1 FIENA
6 LYWLHEYR
14 FDGLRLDAVHA
25 IRDRDWLLELAQR
38 VHASVEPGRHVHL
51 VLENDANDAGL
62 LAEGYAAQ
70 WNDDAHHVL
79 HVALTGEREGYYA
92 DYADPPAPD
101 LARWLGEGFV
111 YQGQAS
117 PFRDGGVRGTPSA
130 ALPPTA
136 FVAFLQ
142 NHDQVGNRAFGE
154 RLPALAQ
161 PDALSAATA
170 LLLLCPQVPLLF
182 MGEEW
187 GSKQPFLYFTD
198 YQGEL
203 AAAVREGRRQE
214 FARFAAFADPQAR
227 AAIPDPN
234 AATTFRDSVPDF
246 AAPGRDR
253 RAAER
258 LDFIRRLL
266 AVRHRE
272 LVPHLAGARALGA
285 SAVGPAAVTARWRLG
300 DGQVLR
306 I

>member
-1 FIENA
+1 MVLLDVVYNHFGPQGNRLGRYASGFFRGDVHTPWGPAIDFRRPPVREFFIENA

-142 NHDQVGNRAFGE
+142 NHDQVGN
-154 RLPALAQ
+154 
-161 PDALSAATA
+161 
-170 LLLLCPQVPLLF
+170 
-182 MGEEW
+182 
-187 GSKQPFLYFTD
+187 
-198 YQGEL
+198 
-203 AAAVREGRRQE
+203 
-214 FARFAAFADPQAR
+214 
-227 AAIPDPN
+227 
-234 AATTFRDSVPDF
+234 
-246 AAPGRDR
+246 
-253 RAAER
+253 
-258 LDFIRRLL
+258 
-266 AVRHRE
+266 
-272 LVPHLAGARALGA
+272 
-285 SAVGPAAVTARWRLG
+285 
-300 DGQVLR
+300 
-306 I
+306 